1 MLDYKLLD
9 ALAAVIDQAGF
20 ERGAQQLGLTQSAIS
35 QRIKLLETRLGQ
47 PVLVRS
53 PRLAPTPLG
62 RRLLNHTQQ
71 VRLLE
76 HDLLDR
82 VPALGSGGQRLRL
95 AINADSLATWWPEA
109 IGRFSE
115 RHRVLFELV
124 VEDQEVAL
132 KRMRDGEVAGCICD
146 SPRPV
151 QGARSHALGSMRYRA
166 LASPSFIAHYFSH
179 GLTPEALKRAPA
191 IVFGPDDRLQ
201 HRYLAMH
208 GVEPPF
214 PHHLCPSSEG
224 FVRLALAGLGYGMVP
239 ERQAERELREG
250 RLLDIDPSAHLES
263 GRLIDLSPERVID
276 VPLYWHHW
284 RQGGEI
290 LDALTDHL
298 LRISDAWLA
307 PLDARAPGCIPTSP
321 TRP

>member
-1 MLDYKLLD
+1 MLDYKLLE
-9 ALAAVIDQAGF
+9 ALVAVIDQGGF
-20 ERGAQQLGLTQSAIS
+20 ERGARYLGLTQSAVS
-35 QRIKLLETRLGQ
+35 QRIKLLEARLGQ

-62 RRLLNHTQQ
+62 RKLLNHAQQ
-71 VRLLE
+71 VLLLE
-76 HDLLDR
+76 GDLLGE
-82 VPALGSGGQRLRL
+82 VPALGSGEQRLRL

-109 IGRFSE
+109 IGRFCE
-115 RHRVLFELV
+115 RHPVLFDLV

-132 KRMRDGEVAGCICD
+132 KRMRDGDVAGCICD
-146 SPRPV
+146 SPTPV
-151 QGARSHALGSMRYRA
+151 QGARSHPLGSMRYRA
-166 LASPSFIAHYFSH
+166 LASPAFVARHF
-179 GLTPEALKRAPA
+179 GDGVTPEALRRAPA

-224 FVRLALAGLGYGMVP
+224 FVGLALAGLGYGMVP
-239 ERQAERELREG
+239 ERQAQRELSEG
-250 RLLDIDPSAHLES
+250 RLQEIDAGPHLAE
-263 GRLIDLSPERVID
+263 GRLVDLSPGQVID

-284 RQGGEI
+284 RQGGKV

-298 LRISDAWLA
+298 LRMGDAWLT
-307 PLDARAPGCIPTSP
+307 PLPTA
-321 TRP
+321 